1 KLSCTLLT
9 GQSCAQMPPLT
20 LHPEA
25 TLLQVLTG
33 KARCMPLPCVSLH
46 VLFAMYRYQNETHQN
61 LILRGNA
68 STAFLRT
75 RHFLWSSLARI
86 LPLQERIT
94 SGARGAREGKPYAI

>member
-1 KLSCTLLT
+1 
-9 GQSCAQMPPLT
+9 MPPLT
-20 LHPEA
+20 LHPET

-33 KARCMPLPCVSLH
+33 KARCMPLAGVSLH
-46 VLFAMYRYQNETHQN
+46 VLPAICIYHNEIHRD

-68 STAFLRT
+68 SAEFLCT